1 MGFRSARLLASHS
14 VRAERCSVPTLNG
27 IPLKTGCTSKND
39 MRIIG
44 ITGGIGSG
52 KTEVAKIF
60 KKLGSKILSGD
71 EIGKEVVEKNS
82 SVLKKLVKSF
92 GDEILN
98 RDKNLNRR
106 KLGKIAFSTVENRDK
121 LNKIVHPY
129 LLSNLM
135 KKIKEYRKK
144 GSGIV
149 VVDAALIIEWGLQK
163 ELDYLILVESALKN
177 RIKRLKEN
185 LGYSQKEALSRSKMQ
200 LRDKTR
206 RKYADYIIKNDKNL
220 TELKR
225 KTVSLWKFIYS
236 EKN

>member
-1 MGFRSARLLASHS
+1 M
-14 VRAERCSVPTLNG
+14 
-27 IPLKTGCTSKND
+27 K
-39 MRIIG
+39 IIG

-60 KKLGSKILSGD
+60 RKLGAKILSGD

-98 RDKNLNRR
+98 IDKNLNRR

-129 LLSNLM
+129 LLSSLK

-149 VVDAALIIEWGLQK
+149 VVDAALIVEWGLHK
-163 ELDYLILVESALKN
+163 DLDYLILVESALKN

-185 LGYSQKEALSRSKMQ
+185 LGYSQKEAMNRIKVQ
-200 LRDKTR
+200 IKDETR
-206 RKYADYIIKNDKNL
+206 RKYADYIIKNDKGL
-220 TELKR
+220 TELRR
-225 KTVSLWKFIYS
+225 KTVSLWKFLL
-236 EKN
+236 

>member
-1 MGFRSARLLASHS
+1 M
-14 VRAERCSVPTLNG
+14 
-27 IPLKTGCTSKND
+27 K
-39 MRIIG
+39 IIG

-60 KKLGSKILSGD
+60 KQLGAKILSGD
-71 EIGKEVVEKNS
+71 EIGKVVVEKNRT
-82 SVLKKLVKSF
+82 VFKKIVKVF
-92 GDEILN
+92 GEGILN
-98 RDKNLNRR
+98 KNKKLNRR
-106 KLGKIAFSTVENRDK
+106 KLGNIAFSSIKRRNK

-129 LLSNLM
+129 LLSNLK
-135 KKIKEYRKK
+135 KKIEEYRKK
-144 GSGIV
+144 GSGFV
-149 VVDAALIIEWGLQK
+149 VVDAALIVEWGLQND
-163 ELDYLILVESALKN
+163 LDYLILVESALKN

>member
-1 MGFRSARLLASHS
+1 M
-14 VRAERCSVPTLNG
+14 
-27 IPLKTGCTSKND
+27 K
-39 MRIIG
+39 IIG

-92 GDEILN
+92 GYEILS

-129 LLSNLM
+129 LLSNLK

-144 GSGIV
+144 GPGIA

-163 ELDYLILVESALKN
+163 ELDYLILVESSLKN
-177 RIKRLKEN
+177 RLRRLKEYS
-185 LGYSQKEALSRSKMQ
+185 GYSQKEALGRIKMQ
-200 LRDKTR
+200 IKDKTR
-206 RKYADYIIKNDKNL
+206 RKYADYIIKNDKDL
-220 TELKR
+220 KELRR
-225 KTVSLWKFIYS
+225 KTVSLWKFICS

>member
-1 MGFRSARLLASHS
+1 M
-14 VRAERCSVPTLNG
+14 
-27 IPLKTGCTSKND
+27 K
-39 MRIIG
+39 IIG

-163 ELDYLILVESALKN
+163 ELDYLILVESALRN
-177 RIKRLKEN
+177 RIKRLKLN
-185 LGYSQKEALSRSKMQ
+185 LGYSQKEAMNRIKVQ
-200 LRDKTR
+200 IKDKTR
-206 RKYADYIIKNDKNL
+206 RKYADFVIRNDKDL
-220 TELKR
+220 KELRR
-225 KTVSLWKFIYS
+225 KTVSLWKFLL
-236 EKN
+236 

>member
-1 MGFRSARLLASHS
+1 M
-14 VRAERCSVPTLNG
+14 
-27 IPLKTGCTSKND
+27 K
-39 MRIIG
+39 IIG

-163 ELDYLILVESALKN
+163 ELDYLILVESALRN
-177 RIKRLKEN
+177 RIKRLKVN
-185 LGYSQKEALSRSKMQ
+185 LGYSQKEAMNRIKVQ
-200 LRDKTR
+200 IKDKTR
-206 RKYADYIIKNDKNL
+206 RKYADFVIRNDKDL
-220 TELKR
+220 KELRR
-225 KTVSLWKFIYS
+225 KTVSLWKFLL
-236 EKN
+236 